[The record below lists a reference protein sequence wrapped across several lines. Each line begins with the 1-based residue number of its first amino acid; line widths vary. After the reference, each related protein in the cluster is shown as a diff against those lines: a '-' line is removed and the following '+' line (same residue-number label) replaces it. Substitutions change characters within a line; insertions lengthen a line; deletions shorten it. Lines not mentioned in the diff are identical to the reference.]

1 MGITGFK
8 NIIPGTSSD
17 ERDLQELLSE
27 LNQFIP
33 DFIDSTI
40 FSRDIFDE
48 SDENHYTETLIKFL
62 ENENAGSRFSYK
74 QQASLPGRRS
84 IDIAV
89 HLKADS
95 EHYMFCIEAKFL
107 PPKDYVTG
115 DYAAIK
121 RFKKNE
127 HGLSHRNPSKA
138 KTLSE
143 SAIVGYSKSGTFKEH
158 FETINDTIKDLSK
171 TSLPDRFGLT
181 WQSTEQLKKIKINK
195 TATFSSDHSRQDG
208 SIIKLH
214 HFWVSVS

>member
-33 DFIDSTI
+33 HFIDSTI

-48 SDENHYTETLIKFL
+48 SDENHYTETLVKFL
-62 ENENAGSRFSYK
+62 ENEHIDSRFSYK

-95 EHYMFCIEAKFL
+95 EHYIFCIEAKFL
-107 PPKDYVTG
+107 PSTDYVTG

-127 HGLSHRNPSKA
+127 HGLSHRNPNKA
-138 KTLSE
+138 KVLSE
-143 SAIVGYSKSGTFKEH
+143 SAIVGYSKSGAFGRH
-158 FETINDTIKDLSK
+158 FQTINDTIKRLSGA
-171 TSLPDRFGLT
+171 SFPDRFGLT
-181 WQSTEQLKKIKINK
+181 WQSTEQLQKIKINK
-195 TATFSSDHSRQDG
+195 TATFSSNHSRQDG